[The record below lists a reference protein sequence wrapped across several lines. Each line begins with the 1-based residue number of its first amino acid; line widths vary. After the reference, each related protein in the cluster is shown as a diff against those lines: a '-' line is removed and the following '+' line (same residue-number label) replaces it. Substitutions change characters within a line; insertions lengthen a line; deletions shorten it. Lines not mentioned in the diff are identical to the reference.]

1 VDQAHAEKVFQHEDA
16 WKLAPPIEQCA
27 QAGTLA
33 LIEQCAQG
41 WNARA
46 DRTMRARLERSR

>member
-16 WKLAPPIEQCA
+16 WKLAPPIEQS
-27 QAGTLA
+27 
-33 LIEQCAQG
+33 AQG

-46 DRTMRARLERSR
+46 DRTIRHWQRKVRTFL